1 VGCETGARGFG
12 ARSEGGHGGP
22 PVRATGDSILRA
34 PVGDF
39 TSSPGWGAAP
49 PPTGGGPTRIRYVGV
64 GAACGR
70 RPVFSYRPRSLTLAP
85 VSALR
90 LPRAAS
96 ARLASDSPLATW
108 PSGDLLLCPSAPSMR
123 CPGAVTPPRRLA
135 RGSVRPRPASSLRSG
150 SCAGVTGSLA
160 MPRSEDRLGARLPSF
175 RRAASADHLPP
186 PQRRGRAGT
195 LSVGRGEKMGSL
207 GEGRREGRR
216 RSLVVRWAP
225 RTGRWMSSFPSHIS
239 GMPAR
244 LTRRCSR
251 SEPASGQHEGALDR
265 LQTGGAPVPGRA
277 LVGRIVDASVRGA
290 ERGEGAIRTARP
302 GSRCRCCP
310 RTTREARRGNARRCR
325 R

>member
-1 VGCETGARGFG
+1 MSGSVRLSGDDPSSAVGLA
-12 ARSEGGHGGP
+12 H
-22 PVRATGDSILRA
+22 
-34 PVGDF
+34 
-39 TSSPGWGAAP
+39 SP
-49 PPTGGGPTRIRYVGV
+49 
-64 GAACGR
+64 
-70 RPVFSYRPRSLTLAP
+70 LAP
-85 VSALR
+85 
-90 LPRAAS
+90 AS
-96 ARLASDSPLATW
+96 ASDSPERLWHALSRTLAAC
-108 PSGDLLLCPSAPSMR
+108 DLAPRRSPAVSERASMR
-123 CPGAVTPPRRLA
+123 CPGAVTPPRRPA